1 MASRLEEMLGGIG
14 EKISHQAAKVEKMV
28 ELSLAG
34 LHNRCLNTV
43 DEIKVLELD
52 INENEISIED
62 ECLRLLALQS
72 PVAVDLRRVATTF
85 KINGD
90 LERIGDLALNLSE
103 RAESLTRYP
112 SIEIPDKLETMVK
125 ISLQMLHD
133 ANVAFADC
141 NLELAQSVCERD
153 DEVDQLNSHLI
164 SEIVSKMKD
173 DPNDVEGLLHI
184 FSASRIIERIGD
196 HATNIAEDVIYLVEG
211 EIKRHQYK
219 LVR

>member
-1 MASRLEEMLGGIG
+1 MRKFL
-14 EKISHQAAKVEKMV
+14 HQAAKVEKMV

-103 RAESLTRYP
+103 RGRILD
-112 SIEIPDKLETMVK
+112 SISKHRDSGQTGKPWSRFPFRCCMMP
-125 ISLQMLHD
+125 MLHLP
-133 ANVAFADC
+133 DC

-153 DEVDQLNSHLI
+153 DEVDPTEQPSDLGNC
-164 SEIVSKMKD
+164 
-173 DPNDVEGLLHI
+173 
-184 FSASRIIERIGD
+184 FQR
-196 HATNIAEDVIYLVEG
+196 
-211 EIKRHQYK
+211 
-219 LVR
+219 